1 MTDAFERLLNH
12 ARAARERAY
21 APYSGFQVGAAL
33 ETADGAVF
41 SGCNV
46 ENASYGLTL
55 CAERSALA
63 AAVASGH
70 RSFTRIVVSTSAGPP
85 ASPCGLCRQA
95 LAEFAPGLS
104 VRSESPEGT
113 ADWSLATLLP
123 APFRLNPA
131 ARAFAAVAV
140 LLAGACGYETP
151 TAVEGLTFPVTVVT
165 SEVHLSHDQFASGIQ
180 VFGGFGRASDVAVP
194 LVATEF
200 GEDGLEARTL
210 VRFGPIPRSASIRD
224 TAGTTVTDPNLTLV
238 GGRAV
243 LRFDTLAA
251 PSGPV
256 TLSASLISERWH
268 PPSATFVH
276 AVDTLGEQVSWAHPG
291 GGDATPIATAVW
303 DPAESDSAFFAI
315 DTLVIKA
322 WDTEDEARG
331 MLVRMVT
338 PGERVKVRSAN
349 LVMDALPSIRSD
361 TMVTTDTFSEYLTFI
376 YDPVPSLPE
385 GTLQIGGAPAW
396 RTVFEVQLPASFPIR
411 GETCPSGE
419 CALPLTA
426 DGITQAAL
434 VLTPGATDPALR
446 PTDTLFVDA
455 RPIPSPEFLPRA
467 PLGNSIQIPVLQV
480 PPEIFAGDEGRV
492 LEIPITGFVRDL
504 ARGVTEDSVPAP
516 NTLALLAAIE
526 PQSFELMRFLG
537 PDSSSPPLLRIL
549 VSQLSGMSMR

>member
-1 MTDAFERLLNH
+1 MTDAFERLLKR
-12 ARAARERAY
+12 ARVARERAY
-21 APYSGFQVGAAL
+21 APYSGFRVGAAL

-63 AAVASGH
+63 AAVAGGH
-70 RSFTRIVVSTSAGPP
+70 RSFTRIALSTSSGPP

-95 LAEFAPGLS
+95 LAEFAPGLA

-113 ADWSLATLLP
+113 ADWSLAALLP
-123 APFRLNPA
+123 APFRLNRA
-131 ARAFAAVAV
+131 ARALAAVAA

-151 TAVEGLTFPVTVVT
+151 TSVDGVTFPVTVVT
-165 SEVHLSHDQFASGIQ
+165 SEVHLPHDQFARGVR
-180 VFGGFGRASDVAVP
+180 VFGGFGRASDVAVR

-200 GEDGLEARTL
+200 GEDDLEARTL

-251 PSGPV
+251 PSAPV

-276 AVDTLGEQVSWAHPG
+276 AVDTLGEQVPWTSLG

-338 PGERVKVRSAN
+338 PGARVKVRSAN

-361 TMVTTDTFSEYLTFI
+361 TMVTTDTFSEHLTFI

-385 GTLQIGGAPAW
+385 GALQIGGAPAW
-396 RTVFEVQLPASFPIR
+396 RTVFEVQLPASLPIE
-411 GETCPSGE
+411 GDVCPSGR
-419 CALPLTA
+419 CTLPLTA

-434 VLTPGATDPALR
+434 VLTPGPTDAALR

-455 RPIPSPEFLPRA
+455 RPIPSPEYLPRS
-467 PLGNSIQIPVLQV
+467 PLGNSIQVPVVQV
-480 PPEIFAGDEGRV
+480 PPEVFVGEEGSV
-492 LEIPITGFVRDL
+492 VEIPITSFVRDL
-504 ARGVTEDSVPAP
+504 ARGITEDSVPAP

-537 PDSSSPPLLRIL
+537 PGSSSPPLLRIL

>member
-1 MTDAFERLLNH
+1 MTDAFERLLSD

-63 AAVASGH
+63 AAVAGGH
-70 RSFTRIVVSTSAGPP
+70 RSFTRIAVSTSSGPP

-95 LAEFAPGLS
+95 LAEFAPGLPI
-104 VRSESPEGT
+104 RSESPEGT

-123 APFRLNPA
+123 APFRLNRA
-131 ARAFAAVAV
+131 ARTLVAVAA

-165 SEVHLSHDQFASGIQ
+165 SEVYLSYDQFARGVQ
-180 VFGGFGRASDVAVP
+180 VFGGFGRASDVAFP
-194 LVATEF
+194 LVASEF

-224 TAGTTVTDPNLTLV
+224 TAGTTVTDPNLTLI

-268 PPSATFVH
+268 PSSATFVH
-276 AVDTLGEQVSWAHPG
+276 AVDTLGEQVPWANAG

-315 DTLVIKA
+315 DTLVIEA
-322 WDTEDEARG
+322 WDTDDEARG

-338 PGERVKVRSAN
+338 PGQRAKVRSAN

-361 TMVTTDTFSEYLTFI
+361 TMVTTDTFAEQLTFV

-385 GTLQIGGAPAW
+385 GALQIGGAPAW
-396 RTVFEVQLPASFPIR
+396 RTVFEVQLPSSLRIR
-411 GETCPSGE
+411 DDSCPSGE
-419 CALPLTA
+419 CTLPLSA

-434 VLTPGATDPALR
+434 ILTPGSADAALR

-455 RPIPSPEFLPRA
+455 RPIPSPEHLPRA
-467 PLGNSIQIPVLQV
+467 PLGNSIQVPVLQV
-480 PPEIFAGDEGRV
+480 PPEIFAGEEGRV
-492 LEIPITGFVRDL
+492 LEIPITNFVKDL
-504 ARGVTEDSVPAP
+504 ARGITEDSVPAP

-549 VSQLSGMSMR
+549 ISQLSGMSMR

>member
-1 MTDAFERLLNH
+1 MTDAFERLLKR

-63 AAVASGH
+63 AAVARGH
-70 RSFTRIVVSTSAGPP
+70 RSFTRIALSTSSGPP

-104 VRSESPEGT
+104 IRSESPEGT

-123 APFRLNPA
+123 APFRLKSA
-131 ARAFAAVAV
+131 ARALAAVGAI
-140 LLAGACGYETP
+140 LAGACGYETP
-151 TAVEGLTFPVTVVT
+151 TSVEGLTFPVTVVT
-165 SEVHLSHDQFASGIQ
+165 SEVHLSHDQFARGVQ

-200 GEDGLEARTL
+200 GEDDLEARTL

-276 AVDTLGEQVSWAHPG
+276 AVDTLGEQVPWAGLG

-338 PGERVKVRSAN
+338 PGARVKVRSAN

-361 TMVTTDTFSEYLTFI
+361 TMVTTDTFAEHLTFI
-376 YDPVPSLPE
+376 YDPVASLPE
-385 GTLQIGGAPAW
+385 GALQIGGAPAW
-396 RTVFEVQLPASFPIR
+396 RTVFEVQLPASVPLVD
-411 GETCPSGE
+411 ENCPSGG
-419 CALPLTA
+419 CTLPLTA

-434 VLTPGATDPALR
+434 VLTPGPTGAALR

-455 RPIPSPEFLPRA
+455 RPIPSPEYLPRA
-467 PLGNSIQIPVLQV
+467 PLGNSIHVPVAQV
-480 PPEIFAGDEGRV
+480 PPEAFSGEEGSV
-492 LEIPITGFVRDL
+492 VEIPITSFVRDL
-504 ARGVTEDSVPAP
+504 ARGMTEDSVPAP

>member
-1 MTDAFERLLNH
+1 MTDAFERLLKR

-21 APYSGFQVGAAL
+21 APYSGFRVGAAL

-63 AAVASGH
+63 AAVVGGH
-70 RSFTRIVVSTSAGPP
+70 RSFTRIALSTSSGPP
-85 ASPCGLCRQA
+85 ASPCGQCRQA

-123 APFRLNPA
+123 APFRLNRAVRALVA
-131 ARAFAAVAV
+131 AAAT
-140 LLAGACGYETP
+140 LTGACGYETP
-151 TAVEGLTFPVTVVT
+151 TAVEGFTFPVTVVT
-165 SEVHLSHDQFASGIQ
+165 SEVHLSHDQFARGVQ
-180 VFGGFGRASDVAVP
+180 VFGGFGRPSDVAVP

-200 GEDGLEARTL
+200 GEEGLEARTL

-224 TAGTTVTDPNLTLV
+224 TAGTTVTDPDLTLV

-251 PSGPV
+251 PSEPV
-256 TLSASLISERWH
+256 TLSASLIGERWH

-276 AVDTLGEQVSWAHPG
+276 AVDTLGEQVPWASFG
-291 GGDATPIATAVW
+291 GGDAAPIATAVW

-338 PGERVKVRSAN
+338 PGARVKVRSAN

-361 TMVTTDTFSEYLTFI
+361 TMVTTDTYSEHLTFI
-376 YDPVPSLPE
+376 YNPVPSLPE
-385 GTLQIGGAPAW
+385 GVLQIGGAPAW
-396 RTVFEVQLPASFPIR
+396 RTVFEVHLPASLPIR

-419 CALPLTA
+419 CTLPLTA

-434 VLTPGATDPALR
+434 VLTPGMTDAALR

-455 RPIPSPEFLPRA
+455 RPIPSPEYLPRA
-467 PLGNSIQIPVLQV
+467 PLGNSVQIPVLQV

-492 LEIPITGFVRDL
+492 LEIPITNFVKDL

>member
-12 ARAARERAY
+12 ARAARQRAY

-63 AAVASGH
+63 AAVAEGH
-70 RSFTRIVVSTSAGPP
+70 RSFTRIALSTSSGPP

-123 APFRLNPA
+123 APFQLKRA
-131 ARAFAAVAV
+131 AGSLAAVAV
-140 LLAGACGYETP
+140 LVAGACGYETP

-165 SEVHLSHDQFASGIQ
+165 SEVSLSYDQFATGVQ

-200 GEDGLEARTL
+200 GEEGLEARTL

-224 TAGTTVTDPNLTLV
+224 TTGTTVTDPNVTLI

-251 PSGPV
+251 PSEPV

-268 PPSATFVH
+268 PRSATFVH
-276 AVDTLGEQVSWAHPG
+276 AVDTLGEQVPWAHPG

-303 DPAESDSAFFAI
+303 DPAESDSAFFVV
-315 DTLVIKA
+315 DTLTIRT
-322 WDTEDEARG
+322 WDTQDEARG
-331 MLVRMVT
+331 MMVRMVT
-338 PGERVKVRSAN
+338 PGARVKVRSAN

-361 TMVTTDTFSEYLTFI
+361 TMITTDTFSEHLTFI

-385 GTLQIGGAPAW
+385 GALQIGGAPAW
-396 RTVFEVQLPASFPIR
+396 RTVFQVQLPASLPVQ
-411 GETCPSGE
+411 GEACPSGG
-419 CALPLTA
+419 CTIPLTA

-434 VLTPGATDPALR
+434 VLTPGLNDASLR
-446 PTDTLFVDA
+446 PTETLFVDA
-455 RPIPSPEFLPRA
+455 RPIPSPEHLPRA
-467 PLGNSIQIPVLQV
+467 PLGNSIQVPVLQV
-480 PPEIFAGDEGRV
+480 PPEIFAGGEGPV
-492 LEIPITGFVRDL
+492 LEIPITSFVKDL

-516 NTLALLAAIE
+516 NTVALLAAIE

-537 PDSSSPPLLRIL
+537 PDTSSPPLLRIL

>member
-12 ARAARERAY
+12 ARAARQRAY

-63 AAVASGH
+63 AAVAEGH
-70 RSFTRIVVSTSAGPP
+70 RSFTRIAVSTSSGPP

-123 APFRLNPA
+123 APFQLKRA
-131 ARAFAAVAV
+131 AGALAAVAV
-140 LLAGACGYETP
+140 LVAGACGYETP

-165 SEVHLSHDQFASGIQ
+165 SEVSLSYDQFASGVQ

-200 GEDGLEARTL
+200 GEEGLEARTL

-224 TAGTTVTDPNLTLV
+224 TTGTTVTDPNVTLI

-251 PSGPV
+251 PSEPV

-268 PPSATFVH
+268 PRSATFVH
-276 AVDTLGEQVSWAHPG
+276 AVDTLGEQVPWAHPG

-315 DTLVIKA
+315 DTLVIKT

-331 MLVRMVT
+331 MMVRMVT
-338 PGERVKVRSAN
+338 PGARVKVRSAN

-361 TMVTTDTFSEYLTFI
+361 TMITTDTFSEHLTFI

-385 GTLQIGGAPAW
+385 GALQIGGAPAW
-396 RTVFEVQLPASFPIR
+396 RTVFQVQLPASLPVQ
-411 GETCPSGE
+411 GEACPSGE
-419 CALPLTA
+419 CTIPLTA

-434 VLTPGATDPALR
+434 VLTPGLNDAALR

-455 RPIPSPEFLPRA
+455 RPIPSPEHLPRA
-467 PLGNSIQIPVLQV
+467 PLGNSIQVPVLQV
-480 PPEIFAGDEGRV
+480 PPEIFTSEEGRV
-492 LEIPITGFVRDL
+492 LEIPITSFVKDL

-516 NTLALLAAIE
+516 NTVALLAAIE

-537 PDSSSPPLLRIL
+537 PDTSSPPLLRIL

>member
-12 ARAARERAY
+12 ARAARQRAY

-63 AAVASGH
+63 AAVAEGH
-70 RSFTRIVVSTSAGPP
+70 RSFTRIAVSTSSGPP

-123 APFRLNPA
+123 APFQLKRA
-131 ARAFAAVAV
+131 AGALAAVAV
-140 LLAGACGYETP
+140 LVAGACGYETP

-165 SEVHLSHDQFASGIQ
+165 SEVSLSYDQFASGVQ

-200 GEDGLEARTL
+200 GEEGLEARTL

-224 TAGTTVTDPNLTLV
+224 TAGTTVTDPNVTLI

-251 PSGPV
+251 PSEPV

-268 PPSATFVH
+268 PRSATFVH
-276 AVDTLGEQVSWAHPG
+276 AVDTLGEQVPWAHPG

-315 DTLVIKA
+315 DTLVIKT

-331 MLVRMVT
+331 MMVRMVT
-338 PGERVKVRSAN
+338 PGARAKVRSAN

-361 TMVTTDTFSEYLTFI
+361 TMITTDTFAEHLTFI
-376 YDPVPSLPE
+376 YDPAPSLPE
-385 GTLQIGGAPAW
+385 GALQIGGAPAW
-396 RTVFEVQLPASFPIR
+396 RTVFQVQLPASLPVQ
-411 GETCPSGE
+411 GEACPSGG
-419 CALPLTA
+419 CTIPLTA

-434 VLTPGATDPALR
+434 VLTPGLTDAALR

-455 RPIPSPEFLPRA
+455 RPIPSPEHLPRA
-467 PLGNSIQIPVLQV
+467 PLGNSIQVPVLQV
-480 PPEIFAGDEGRV
+480 PPEIFTSEEARV
-492 LEIPITGFVRDL
+492 LEIPITSFVKDL

-516 NTLALLAAIE
+516 NTVALLAAIE

-537 PDSSSPPLLRIL
+537 PDTSSPPLLRIL